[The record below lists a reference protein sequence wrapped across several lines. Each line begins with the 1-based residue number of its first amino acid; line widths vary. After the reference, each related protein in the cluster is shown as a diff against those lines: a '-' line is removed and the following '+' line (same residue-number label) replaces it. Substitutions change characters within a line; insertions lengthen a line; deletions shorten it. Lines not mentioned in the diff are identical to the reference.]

1 VSSSPVRYFEDFK
14 AGDRFESASLTISER
29 LILEYAR
36 FYDPQVFHTDPE
48 AAKATVYGGLIASGL
63 QTIGIAFKLFF
74 ETGVLSAC
82 SLGSPGLDEIR
93 WKAPARRGR
102 DSGGAAV
109 ELEARSRPRA
119 DSLHDAEPAR
129 RDGDHADRQPAL
141 PPAARLNAGPGLKAP
156 GGAERATTLR
166 VVARVADEYDGTLST

>member
-1 VSSSPVRYFEDFK
+1 MSSSPVRYFEDFK

-74 ETGVLSAC
+74 ETGVLAAC

-93 WKAPARRGR
+93 WKAP
-102 DSGGAAV
+102 V
-109 ELEARSRPRA
+109 RP
-119 DSLHDAEPAR
+119 
-129 RDGDHADRQPAL
+129 GD
-141 PPAARLNAGPGLKAP
+141 
-156 GGAERATTLR
+156 TLR
-166 VVARVADEYDGTLST
+166 VVAEVLETRPSTSKPDRGMVRILFTTLNQRGETVTTLIGNQICRRRPL